1 MDAGA
6 YEPYIRVVLQIT
18 SGSHTVETLGFVLN
32 SLSATVKIP
41 YTTDTLAEEGRFRIV
56 RGALING
63 IPVTISSIWFNIV
76 DIKYDGRFIT
86 YTGEVLFRNY
96 ITVAANSD
104 YETVINTALAEA
116 DFPPAPNYEG
126 AAAWKAYQFYPTD
139 RGIILNPARKLF
151 PLLQQK
157 YLVYATEDGWDGADS
172 NIFFF
177 VATQNRAKDYDITDL
192 LFNFNFRYDERR
204 LIWRDENNTINSVGN
219 ATAVIHNLG
228 YLESTADDPS
238 SAATPALYFA
248 DSKSSKL
255 QVHLKYR
262 TGDYVG
268 VLSVPAGFSFTTRIK
283 VTEILDLNSTPA
295 WYQILETLPYFTS
308 TEGGPIP
315 STLEAAAPYTPLVT
329 TNFNNNLDSSVNN
342 LQALAEAVDDLVL
355 GSTGAPYDAP
365 TATNDFLIGAQ
376 VAGVWTWVKNT
387 LAQAITVLRTSLD
400 SIYAAAA
407 HTHEVD
413 QRADM
418 FSDAE
423 GDPADIGT
431 TADGTSTYAARRD
444 HVHGGGGSGNASN
457 YAINGGFNFAQ
468 RQTPG
473 TLTTIADEKYGPDR
487 WMLTRENADVQ
498 YQRNSAIAES
508 GLNSTYYGL
517 IKKITNAGKFMSLQV
532 VEHVNSV
539 PLRGQSV
546 TFEIKMKASAAKTIR
561 MAIIEL
567 ATAGT
572 ADTLPATVISAWGVD
587 TTDPTLGTNLAV
599 VTSAESKSVT
609 TAWQKF
615 SVTKTIPS
623 DSKNVILAF
632 WSDSDFAANDT
643 LSIAEAGLYVG
654 SAPSAWTDRLYADEL
669 QMVQRFYEKTYNVD
683 IAPGTDHSGAP
694 YGYDVIFTGASATT
708 AAGYI
713 QMFFKVRKRIAPTM
727 TWYQQNGTSGSWNYY
742 GYWNGAGGTSA
753 VTDFSTDQY
762 KAAMALNSCS
772 GLIVGTAVQ
781 LSGHMVA
788 DAEIY

>member
-262 TGDYVG
+262 T
-268 VLSVPAGFSFTTRIK
+268 
-283 VTEILDLNSTPA
+283 EI
-295 WYQILETLPYFTS
+295 
-308 TEGGPIP
+308 
-315 STLEAAAPYTPLVT
+315 
-329 TNFNNNLDSSVNN
+329 
-342 LQALAEAVDDLVL
+342 
-355 GSTGAPYDAP
+355 
-365 TATNDFLIGAQ
+365 
-376 VAGVWTWVKNT
+376 
-387 LAQAITVLRTSLD
+387 
-400 SIYAAAA
+400 
-407 HTHEVD
+407 
-413 QRADM
+413 M
-418 FSDAE
+418 
-423 GDPADIGT
+423 
-431 TADGTSTYAARRD
+431 
-444 HVHGGGGSGNASN
+444 
-457 YAINGGFNFAQ
+457 
-468 RQTPG
+468 
-473 TLTTIADEKYGPDR
+473 
-487 WMLTRENADVQ
+487 
-498 YQRNSAIAES
+498 
-508 GLNSTYYGL
+508 
-517 IKKITNAGKFMSLQV
+517 
-532 VEHVNSV
+532 
-539 PLRGQSV
+539 
-546 TFEIKMKASAAKTIR
+546 
-561 MAIIEL
+561 
-567 ATAGT
+567 
-572 ADTLPATVISAWGVD
+572 
-587 TTDPTLGTNLAV
+587 
-599 VTSAESKSVT
+599 
-609 TAWQKF
+609 
-615 SVTKTIPS
+615 
-623 DSKNVILAF
+623 
-632 WSDSDFAANDT
+632 
-643 LSIAEAGLYVG
+643 
-654 SAPSAWTDRLYADEL
+654 
-669 QMVQRFYEKTYNVD
+669 
-683 IAPGTDHSGAP
+683 
-694 YGYDVIFTGASATT
+694 
-708 AAGYI
+708 
-713 QMFFKVRKRIAPTM
+713 
-727 TWYQQNGTSGSWNYY
+727 
-742 GYWNGAGGTSA
+742 
-753 VTDFSTDQY
+753 
-762 KAAMALNSCS
+762 
-772 GLIVGTAVQ
+772 
-781 LSGHMVA
+781 
-788 DAEIY
+788 